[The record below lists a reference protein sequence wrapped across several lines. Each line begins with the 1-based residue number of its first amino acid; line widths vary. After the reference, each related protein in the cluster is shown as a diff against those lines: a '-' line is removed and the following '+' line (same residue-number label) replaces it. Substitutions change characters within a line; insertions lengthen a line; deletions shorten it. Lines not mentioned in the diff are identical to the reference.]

1 MNIHIIEVCIDVVI
15 LMLFSFKT
23 LNPLPVMLVYYF
35 FDFLFTF
42 IRIPL
47 QYSKMLWND
56 KRFKGTYVTAEVL
69 YHDEMQGSRW
79 TTRVTVIN
87 YVMNGRSIDVLIDG
101 TVGEPG
107 EKIEVIT
114 DGEFASLA
122 KPNRR
127 DVFNN
132 VKQMISFWVV
142 SGILFFVFLKYI
154 NVYSII
160 VWILWEICKTVMLP
174 YTWRGKIR
182 GLKEQA
188 GWHENV

>member
-1 MNIHIIEVCIDVVI
+1 MYRCGYNDAF
-15 LMLFSFKT
+15 LFYNYESFYGFDS
-23 LNPLPVMLVYYF
+23 LLF
-35 FDFLFTF
+35 FECLFTF
-42 IRIPL
+42 IEVPL

-69 YHDEMQGSRW
+69 YHDELRGGRA
-79 TTRVTVIN
+79 VVKATVIN
-87 YVMNGRSIDVLIDG
+87 YVMNGRSIDVLING

-107 EKIEVIT
+107 EKIGIIT

-132 VKQMISFWVV
+132 VKQMITPCIV

-154 NVYSII
+154 NVYLIMLWI
-160 VWILWEICKTVMLP
+160 VWEICKIVILP
-174 YTWRGKIR
+174 YAWRDNIKQF
-182 GLKEQA
+182 KKDS

>member
-1 MNIHIIEVCIDVVI
+1 MDMQIIEVCIDAVI
-15 LMLFSFKT
+15 MMLFFYIT
-23 LNPLPVMLVYYF
+23 MNPFTVLIVYYF
-35 FDFLFTF
+35 FGFLFTY
-42 IRIPL
+42 IRILL

-132 VKQMISFWVV
+132 VKQMISFCVV

-154 NVYSII
+154 KVYLII

-174 YTWRGKIR
+174 YTWRDNIR

>member
-1 MNIHIIEVCIDVVI
+1 MDMQVCIDAVI
-15 LMLFSFKT
+15 MILSFFFT
-23 LNPLPVMLVYYF
+23 MNPFLVMILYYF

-47 QYSKMLWND
+47 QYTKMLWND

-69 YHDEMQGSRW
+69 YHDEMQGRGW
-79 TTRVTVIN
+79 PARVTVIN

-132 VKQMISFWVV
+132 VKQMISFCVV

-174 YTWRGKIR
+174 YTWRDNIR